1 MSYSRYN
8 WLKYPNVSNY
18 QSSDKIYLDNI
29 SYVNYID
36 TIFRKQN
43 ICTIK
48 LNEIN
53 EYFINI
59 NISDLTFSV
68 SKKLENYLHK
78 CKENKK
84 IQFYIIPIALN
95 FPNTFESND
104 LYRNTSGHS
113 NVVIIDTINNVI
125 EFFEPHGV
133 YYKGNT
139 VIYNTEL
146 IIQTVISQI
155 LPLFSPRNNT
165 NYIFEN
171 VYSSC
176 PYFGIQTTDSYC
188 LAWSL
193 FYTELRILNAEHTS
207 QDIID
212 ILSEWDKPFRLEYI
226 KRYISYIQDKSVYR
240 KEIVYNSVEQRK
252 IGELVRDNFSSPF
265 NPSFLVKPLKLDN
278 VILKETLIN
287 RINVLLKEYK
297 KLNDTMKNSEFLNL
311 EQKFVITLKQ
321 KLKLIFNEL
330 ISYQDFPGFYDYLL
344 QFFKNN

>member
-1 MSYSRYN
+1 MSYSKYS

-18 QSSDKIYLDNI
+18 PSSDKIFLDNI

-48 LNEIN
+48 LNDID
-53 EYFINI
+53 EYFVNI
-59 NISDLTFSV
+59 NISDLTFNV

-84 IQFYIIPIALN
+84 IQFYIIPISLI

-104 LYRNTSGHS
+104 LYNKTSGHA
-113 NVVIIDTINNVI
+113 NVVIIDTKYGVI
-125 EFFEPHGV
+125 EFFEPHGM
-133 YYKGNT
+133 YYKGNK
-139 VIYNTEL
+139 VKYNTEF

-155 LPLFSPRNNT
+155 LPTFSPKLNT

-176 PYFGIQTTDSYC
+176 PNFGIQTTDSYC

-193 FYTELRILNAEHTS
+193 FYTELRILNPEYTS

-212 ILSEWDKPFRLEYI
+212 ILSKWDQPFRLDYI
-226 KRYISYIQDKSVYR
+226 KKYISYIQDKNVYR
-240 KEIVYNSVEQRK
+240 KEIVYNSVQQNK
-252 IGELVRDNFSSPF
+252 IAKLVYDNLSSPF
-265 NPSFLVKPLKLDN
+265 NPSFLLKPLKLDN
-278 VILKETLIN
+278 DVVEPNSLIN
-287 RINVLLKEYK
+287 RVNVLLQEYIELTRPLNFDMYSKE
-297 KLNDTMKNSEFLNL
+297 
-311 EQKFVITLKQ
+311 

-330 ISYQDFPGFYDYLL
+330 MSYQDFTGFYNHVLT
-344 QFFKNN
+344 FFKNN